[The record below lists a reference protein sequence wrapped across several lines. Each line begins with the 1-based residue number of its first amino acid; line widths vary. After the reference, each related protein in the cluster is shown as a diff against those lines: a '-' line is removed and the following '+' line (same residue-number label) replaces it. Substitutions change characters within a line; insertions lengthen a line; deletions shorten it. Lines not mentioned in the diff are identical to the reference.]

1 MMPSPL
7 RGDIDVWRWRL
18 ASPPQSRHLM
28 ETGWPLGT
36 DLSVLK
42 DLLDERAEK

>member
-1 MMPSPL
+1 MPSPL
-7 RGDIDVWRWRL
+7 RRDIDVWRWRS
-18 ASPPQSRHLM
+18 ASPPHSRDLR

-42 DLLDERAEK
+42 DLLEERAAR